1 MIRNFEDVTDMKE
14 TDSLIKKA
22 LKYKESGLTD
32 YEIAEELNVSKETA
46 AWLLTRGK
54 DKKPEGEL
62 KVGWRSIGVSPTR
75 IGSISYALSDIIL
88 EEMEKKEM
96 DVEVVI
102 GIAINGI
109 PFATYIAEE
118 LGLDLAVFRPH
129 HEKTG
134 AFCSNYATIANKNV
148 VIVDDVIGTGETLKS
163 AIKAVKAEK
172 GNPVLCVCLL
182 NKRLMNDVGGVPLR
196 SLIRARAI

>member
-1 MIRNFEDVTDMKE
+1 MKE

-22 LKYKESGLTD
+22 LKFKESGLTD

-46 AWLLTRGK
+46 SWLLTHGK
-54 DKKPEGEL
+54 EKKPEGEL
-62 KVGWRSIGVSPTR
+62 KVGWRSIGVSPSR
-75 IGSISYALSDIIL
+75 IGSISYALSDIVL
-88 EEMEKKEM
+88 EELEKKEI
-96 DVEVVI
+96 DVDVI
-102 GIAINGI
+102 VGIAINGI
-109 PFATYIAEE
+109 PYAMYIAEE

-148 VIVDDVIGTGETLKS
+148 ILVDDVIGTGETLKS

-172 GNPVLCVCLL
+172 GTPVLCVCLL
-182 NKRLMNDVGGVPLR
+182 NKRSMNEVGGVPLR
-196 SLIRARAI
+196 SLIRAQAL

>member
-1 MIRNFEDVTDMKE
+1 MKE

-22 LKYKESGLTD
+22 LKYKEGGLTD

-62 KVGWRSIGVSPTR
+62 KVGWRSIGVSPSR
-75 IGSISYALSDIIL
+75 IGLISEALADIIM
-88 EEMEKKEM
+88 EEIEKREL
-96 DVEVVI
+96 DLDAVV

-118 LGLDLAVFRPH
+118 LCLDFAVFRPH
-129 HEKTG
+129 HEKSG
-134 AFCSNYATIANKNV
+134 AFGSNYATVADKNV
-148 VIVDDVIGTGETLKS
+148 VLIDDVVGSGETLKS

-172 GNPVLCVCLL
+172 GNPVLCVCIL
-182 NKRLMNDVGGVPLR
+182 NKRSMNDVGGVPLR
-196 SLIRARAI
+196 SLIRARPL

>member
-1 MIRNFEDVTDMKE
+1 MKE

-46 AWLLTRGK
+46 TWLLTQGK

-62 KVGWRSIGVSPTR
+62 KVGWRSIGVSPSR
-75 IGSISYALSDIIL
+75 IGSISYALADIIMEEVEKRELDL
-88 EEMEKKEM
+88 EAI
-96 DVEVVI
+96 V

-118 LGLDLAVFRPH
+118 L
-129 HEKTG
+129 
-134 AFCSNYATIANKNV
+134 
-148 VIVDDVIGTGETLKS
+148 
-163 AIKAVKAEK
+163 
-172 GNPVLCVCLL
+172 
-182 NKRLMNDVGGVPLR
+182 
-196 SLIRARAI
+196 

>member
-1 MIRNFEDVTDMKE
+1 MIRSFEGVYHMKE

-46 AWLLTRGK
+46 TWLLTQGK

-62 KVGWRSIGVSPTR
+62 KVGWRSIGVSPSC
-75 IGSISYALSDIIL
+75 IGSISYTLADIIM
-88 EEMEKKEM
+88 EEMEKREL
-96 DVEVVI
+96 DLEGVV

-118 LGLDLAVFRPH
+118 LCLDLAVFRPH
-129 HEKTG
+129 HEKIG
-134 AFCSNYATIANKNV
+134 AFSSNYATVANKNV
-148 VIVDDVIGTGETLKS
+148 VIVDDVVGSGETFKS
-163 AIKAVKAEK
+163 AIKAIKAEK
-172 GNPVLCVCLL
+172 GNPVLCICIL
-182 NKRLMNDVGGVPLR
+182 NKRSMNDIGGIPLR
-196 SLIRARAI
+196 SLIRARPL

>member
-1 MIRNFEDVTDMKE
+1 MKE
-14 TDSLIKKA
+14 TESLIKKA

-62 KVGWRSIGVSPTR
+62 KVGWRSVGVSPSR

-88 EEMEKKEM
+88 EEMEKR
-96 DVEVVI
+96 DLEVDAVV

-109 PFATYIAEE
+109 PYAMYIAEE
-118 LGLDLAVFRPH
+118 LCLDFAVFRPH

-134 AFCSNYATIANKNV
+134 AFCSNYATVTGKHV
-148 VIVDDVIGTGETLKS
+148 VLVDDVIGTGETLKS

-172 GNPVLCVCLL
+172 GVPVLCVCLL
-182 NKRLMNDVGGVPLR
+182 NKRAMNDIGGVPLR
-196 SLIRARAI
+196 ALIRARPL